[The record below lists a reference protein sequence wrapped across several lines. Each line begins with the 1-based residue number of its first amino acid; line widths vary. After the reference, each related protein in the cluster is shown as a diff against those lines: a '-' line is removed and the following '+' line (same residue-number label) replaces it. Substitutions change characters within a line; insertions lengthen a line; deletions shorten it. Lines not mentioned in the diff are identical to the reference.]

1 MDNLVFDTKEITALI
16 GAYIWPFARIGAM
29 FAVAPIFSSKQVPK
43 KVLIVLAFVCSI
55 LIAPLLPPL
64 PAVDFIS
71 GEAFLIMINQIVIGA
86 AIGFVLQFAFG
97 IFVVAG
103 QIFAMLTGLGFSMM
117 NSPQDGVQVT
127 VVGQMYVIITTL
139 FFLAMHGH
147 LFLLQMLF
155 ESFYKI
161 PIGLQ
166 SIPAENLWLMISWG
180 SQFYMHAV
188 MIVMPAIAAMLMVN
202 FSFGVMAKASPQLNP
217 FSIGFIITIILGFVI
232 FLVTLPGLIPYFT
245 KLMEES
251 FSLVERILV
260 IP

>member
-1 MDNLVFDTKEITALI
+1 MQDLVFTTEEITAVL
-16 GAYIWPFARIGAM
+16 GAYVWTFVKICAM
-29 FAVAPIFSSKQVPK
+29 LAVAPVFSAKSVPVK
-43 KVLIVLAFVCSI
+43 IKVALAMACSVVV
-55 LIAPLLPPL
+55 APTLPPL
-64 PAVDFIS
+64 PAVDFLS
-71 GEAFLIMINQIVIGA
+71 GEAFLIMVNQIVIGA
-86 AIGFVLQFAFG
+86 AIGFVLQFVFG
-97 IFVVAG
+97 VFVVAG

-139 FFLAMHGH
+139 FFLSMHGH

-155 ESFYKI
+155 ESFHKI

-166 SIPAENLWLMISWG
+166 NIPTENLWLMISWG
-180 SQFYMHAV
+180 SRFYMHAV

-217 FSIGFIITIILGFVI
+217 FSIGFMITIILGFVI

-245 KLMEES
+245 KLMEEG
-251 FSLVERILV
+251 FTLVERIMV